1 MRVKIC
7 GITNLEDAQ
16 LSVDAGADALGFI
29 FYKGSSRYINPYEA
43 RAIASTL
50 PPFLTTVG
58 VFVDEEIERVIDIAD
73 YVGLTAIQLHGNE
86 SPEYCSRLSR
96 RIIKTLKVP
105 ESGSAKDLFKSIS
118 EYDNISAILLD
129 TYIRGKEGG
138 TGRVFD
144 WDTAIEAKQ
153 YGRIILAGGLT
164 PENVVDAIE
173 RVKPYGLD
181 VCSGVESE
189 VGKKDPQRLRDFI
202 NRAKVLSH

>member
-7 GITNLEDAQ
+7 GITNLEDAL

-29 FYKGSSRYINPYEA
+29 FYKGSPRCINPDEA
-43 RAIASTL
+43 RAIVSTL
-50 PPFLTTVG
+50 PPFLTIVG
-58 VFVDEEIERVIDIAD
+58 VFVDEEIERVIDVAE

-105 ESGSAKDLFKSIS
+105 ESGSIEDLFRSIS
-118 EYDNISAILLD
+118 DYHNISAILLD

-144 WDTAIEAKQ
+144 WDIAIEAKR

-164 PENVVDAIE
+164 PENVADAIE
-173 RVKPYGLD
+173 RVKPYGVD

-189 VGKKDPQRLRDFI
+189 VGRKSPQRLRDFI
-202 NRAKVLSH
+202 NRAKALSH